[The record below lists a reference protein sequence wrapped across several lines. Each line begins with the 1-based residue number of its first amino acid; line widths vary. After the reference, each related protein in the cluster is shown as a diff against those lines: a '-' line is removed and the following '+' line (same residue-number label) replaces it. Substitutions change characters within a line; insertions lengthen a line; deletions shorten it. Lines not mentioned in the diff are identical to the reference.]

1 MCRAGGCA
9 SGLERGDGRWWLS
22 QWAPGL
28 LDNAFRLSTEH
39 AVQNCAW
46 PEDSISSH
54 KQGHNS
60 LFQNRN
66 INYFP
71 RNSI

>member
-39 AVQNCAW
+39 ALHGQRTAFLLTNKDITVF
-46 PEDSISSH
+46 SRTGI
-54 KQGHNS
+54 
-60 LFQNRN
+60 
-66 INYFP
+66 
-71 RNSI
+71 